1 MYELDPYSLEIY
13 RMYENEL
20 LKSRLSEVIVLQAY
34 THTDTHTVCPEKR
47 PKWIL

>member
-34 THTDTHTVCPEKR
+34 RHTDTHTVCPEKR